1 MLPVLLNHM
10 REAQYPARVLL
21 VADSEYERN
30 AFQQVLDYHDL
41 PFLSE
46 DSRP

>member
-1 MLPVLLNHM
+1 VLLQHM
-10 REAQYPARVLL
+10 RDEQYPARAML
-21 VADSEYERN
+21 VADSEYERA